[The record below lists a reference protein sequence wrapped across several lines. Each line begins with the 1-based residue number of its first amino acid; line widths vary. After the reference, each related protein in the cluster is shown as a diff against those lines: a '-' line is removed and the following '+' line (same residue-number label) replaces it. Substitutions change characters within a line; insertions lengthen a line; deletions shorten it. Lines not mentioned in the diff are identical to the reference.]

1 MRTDRDIL
9 WKGVIEEVFDDLLRF
24 VFPAADEVFDLRRRC
39 VFLDK
44 ELAQLYPEPQKP
56 STTRLV
62 DKLVR
67 VFRRDG
73 GSEWLLVHLEVQ
85 GKAEPGFSSRMF
97 QYYYRI
103 LDRWQCPITAVAILT
118 GKDGHRVP
126 DSYEHS
132 FLGTELSF
140 KYNVLRIDGYKDEEL
155 TVSSNPFARV
165 VLIARRAMLVGKLS
179 ERNMLELK
187 KEMATALLEMKDLP
201 RRKVWALLRFLN
213 NYIVF
218 KNPATNRIFGD
229 HVDRQKNKRYTMNML
244 QAVRVINERRAE
256 ENGRK
261 KGVKTEREK
270 SVKKLIANSEFSD
283 EKIASLLGVSVVF
296 VAKIRDAGKGKPP
309 RSK

>member
-44 ELAQLYPEPQKP
+44 ELSQLYPEPQKP
-56 STTRLV
+56 SATRLV

-73 GSEWLLVHLEVQ
+73 RAEWLLVHLEVQ
-85 GKAEPGFSSRMF
+85 GKAEPGFSERMF

-126 DSYEHS
+126 DRYEHS

-155 TVSSNPFARV
+155 AVSNNPFARV
-165 VLIARRAMLVGKLS
+165 VLIARRARLAGKLS
-179 ERNMLELK
+179 EGHMLDLK

-229 HVDRQKNKRYTMNML
+229 HVERQKNKRYTMNML

-256 ENGRK
+256 E
-261 KGVKTEREK
+261 KGHKAGVRAGVEKTIKRA
-270 SVKKLIANSEFSD
+270 IANSDFSD
-283 EKIASLLGVSVVF
+283 KEIASILGVP
-296 VAKIRDAGKGKPP
+296 VALVTKLRDAGKRKLP
-309 RSK
+309 RTK